1 MLEKIVNSENECQSL
16 GKKIASKLKEGDIV
30 LLEGD
35 LGAGKTTLVKGI
47 LKELNYKYQVTSP
60 TFTLI
65 NEYEADIK
73 VIHIDCYRENDIKRW
88 KQIGLDEYLFSNNI
102 VVIEWGNLIKE
113 ILPDD
118 IIVIKF
124 ESLEKGKRKIYSEY
138 EYFSH

>member
-35 LGAGKTTLVKGI
+35 LGSGKTTLVKGM